1 MSDKYEELV
10 IEAELRSELIGY
22 CYRMMGSIF
31 EAEDAVQDIMLRVW
45 KSWDQIREEASRR
58 SWIYRIATNVCL
70 DKLRQAKRRALPMDL
85 SDPAGFIV
93 EPKDNLPRTDWIWPA
108 PDFAGDPADMV
119 TSRESIRLSFIAMLQ
134 TLPPRQRAALILHE
148 VFRWSAKE
156 TAEAMGMTTT
166 AVNSAL
172 QRSRATLAQARLRS
186 DSLREL
192 DAEADQRLL
201 ASYVEAFENYDIDK
215 LLALFHESGSL
226 SMPPFVMW
234 VCGKMNMASF
244 YQATRSHC
252 EGSRLVPIR
261 ANGNC
266 PAYAQYVP
274 TGCDGILSPWSIHL
288 LEIQHGKIAHI
299 HQFVDT
305 DLFARFDLPDRAER
319 ASRNFTASR

>member
-1 MSDKYEELV
+1 MNQNH
-10 IEAELRSELIGY
+10 EAWGIVEKLRVELIGY

-31 EAEDAVQDIMLRVW
+31 EAEDVVQDTMMLAW
-45 KSWDQIREEASRR
+45 KNWDGLREETSRKA
-58 SWIYRIATNVCL
+58 WIYRIATNVCL
-70 DKLRQAKRRALPMDL
+70 DKLRHAKRRALPMDL
-85 SDPAGFIV
+85 SDPAGFIA
-93 EPKDNLPRTDWIWPA
+93 EPKDSLPRTAWVWPA
-108 PDFAGDPADMV
+108 PDFAGDPADIAL
-119 TSRESIRLSFIAMLQ
+119 SRESIRLSFIAMLQ
-134 TLPPRQRAALILHE
+134 TLPPRQRAVLILHE

-172 QRSRATLAQARLRS
+172 QRSRATLAQAKLRS

-201 ASYVEAFENYDIDK
+201 ASYVEAFENYDIDQ
-215 LLALFHESGSL
+215 LLALFHENGSL

-244 YQATRSHC
+244 YDTTRSHC
-252 EGSRLVPIR
+252 AGSRLMPVR
-261 ANGNC
+261 ANGNS

-274 TGCDGILSPWSIHL
+274 IGPDGGLRPWSIHL
-288 LEIQHGKIAHI
+288 LEIQNGKIAHI

-305 DLFARFDLPDRAER
+305 GLFARFGLPDKVEHGRKD
-319 ASRNFTASR
+319 FTANR